1 MANRLANKV
10 AIVTGA
16 ATGQG
21 RVGALAFAG
30 EGAQLVLTDL
40 DAARLEATADS
51 AREAGAQ
58 VKTFVADIT
67 QEEANKDLVDLAV
80 SAYGRLDVLY
90 HNAGRVRMSP
100 IHEATLDD
108 WTFSLQNELTIV
120 FLTCKYALRA
130 MLSQKSGSIINTA
143 SLSGL
148 YGVKGHGVHAATKG
162 GVIGLTRQI
171 AVEYGPS
178 GIRCN
183 AICPSYID
191 FDPDQP
197 GYRGG
202 AGSSGIAEFPLGR
215 YAKPEDPVNVA
226 IFLASDEAS
235 FITGQSFIVDGG
247 KSAH

>member
-1 MANRLANKV
+1 MPNRLTGKV
-10 AIVTGA
+10 AIITGA
-16 ATGQG
+16 ASGQG
-21 RVGALAFAG
+21 RVGAQAFAA
-30 EGAQLVLTDL
+30 EGADLLLTDM
-40 DAARLEATADS
+40 DAPRLATAADS
-51 AREAGAQ
+51 ARQAGAR
-58 VKTFVADIT
+58 VTTFVGDIT
-67 QEEANKDLVDLAV
+67 QEDANRELVDLAL
-80 SAYGRLDVLY
+80 ATYGRLDVLY

-108 WTFSLQNELTIV
+108 WSFSLQNELTIV

-130 MLSQKSGSIINTA
+130 MLDQGSGSIINTA

-148 YGVKGHGVHAATKG
+148 YGVRGHGVHAATKG

-171 AVEYGPS
+171 AVEYGPQ

-191 FDPDQP
+191 FDPGQP
-197 GYRGG
+197 GHREGM
-202 AGSSGIAEFPLGR
+202 AGSDVSEFPLGR

-226 IFLASDEAS
+226 VFLASDEAS
-235 FITGQSFIVDGG
+235 FITGQAFIVDGG

>member
-1 MANRLANKV
+1 MPNRLTGKV
-10 AIVTGA
+10 AIITGA
-16 ATGQG
+16 ASGQG
-21 RVGALAFAG
+21 RVAAQAFAA
-30 EGAQLVLTDL
+30 EAADLVLTDL
-40 DAARLEATADS
+40 DGPRLETAADA
-51 AREAGAQ
+51 AREAGAR
-58 VKTFVADIT
+58 VTTFVGDIT
-67 QEEANKDLVDLAV
+67 QEDANRELVDRALAT
-80 SAYGRLDVLY
+80 YGRLDVLY

-108 WTFSLQNELTIV
+108 WTFSLHNELTIV

-130 MLSQKSGSIINTA
+130 MLNQRSGSIINTA

-148 YGVKGHGVHAATKG
+148 YGVRGHGVHAATKG

-171 AVEYGPS
+171 AVEYGPQ

-191 FDPDQP
+191 FDPGQP

-202 AGSSGIAEFPLGR
+202 SGSTDLSEFPLGR

-226 IFLASDEAS
+226 IFLASNESS
-235 FITGQSFIVDGG
+235 FITGQAFIVDGG